1 MQSTK
6 SSCLL
11 ALLFLALIN
20 LAQAQQLTAVVCNSL
35 PTETY
40 NLPLRIGSIF
50 LILVTSGLGV
60 FTPIVLFRVL
70 PYKAGGFREH
80 FLNIG
85 KFFGTGVISGTAF
98 IHMLP
103 EAFGHFSSPCL
114 SAGWKTYPGY
124 AGVFCMVASFGLQ
137 LIELCAISN
146 MEAMAKRRALAAQ
159 TEEEQAGID
168 ERTDTKTVSA
178 IKKEDASPHEHHHD
192 GFSTDGHIHSAGF
205 LENDE
210 KMMRNM
216 GTFILELGIL
226 VHSIIIGITVGTTG
240 NHGFITLLI
249 ALVFHQFFEGV
260 ALGTRIN
267 ELEFKGWIKPT
278 IMGAFFLIITPFGM
292 AIGVGV
298 HSAFPA
304 NSSSFILAQAILDSL
319 SAGILLYSA
328 FISLMSLEINQ
339 NIEFRRSTTM
349 NKVISFGSMYAGAAL
364 MSVLGTW
371 I

>member
-1 MQSTK
+1 MPLAK

-11 ALLFLALIN
+11 ALLFFALFNI
-20 LAQAQQLTAVVCNSL
+20 AQAQSQLTCNSL

-60 FTPIVLFRVL
+60 FTPIILFRVL

-114 SAGWKTYPGY
+114 SSGWKTYPGY

-137 LIELCAISN
+137 LIELFAISN

-159 TEEEQAGID
+159 TEEESAGV
-168 ERTDTKTVSA
+168 EVTDSKIVPANTKG
-178 IKKEDASPHEHHHD
+178 DLSPHEHSHD
-192 GFSTDGHIHSAGF
+192 GFSTEGHVHSAGF

-339 NIEFRRSTTM
+339 NVAFRRSSTM
-349 NKVISFGSMYAGAAL
+349 NKIISFTSMYAGAAL